1 MNDQVQNEPKLKTK
15 LYNIATQEK
24 YLNHSGHACGCQLAE
39 GNSMHVW
46 KSRYCITEWELEM
59 RGTGT
64 KVLTS

>member
-1 MNDQVQNEPKLKTK
+1 MLV
-15 LYNIATQEK
+15 AVM
-24 YLNHSGHACGCQLAE
+24 QLAE